1 MTTGKTLQEV
11 IDRELRNDPEF
22 RKEWER
28 TRIAREVAIRVV
40 AYRAAHSL
48 TQEELGARL
57 GLKQPAVARLEAG
70 EHVPS
75 VLMLGRLAERLGM
88 EFHIRDHEF
97 RVTVPAKDAATA
109 P

>member
-1 MTTGKTLQEV
+1 MTTGKTLQDV

-22 RKEWER
+22 RREWER

-40 AYRAAHSL
+40 TYRATRHL
-48 TQEELGARL
+48 TQDELGAKL
-57 GLKQPAVARLEAG
+57 GLKQPAVARLETG
-70 EHVPS
+70 EHLPS

-97 RVTVPAKDAATA
+97 SVVTPTEETATA
-109 P
+109 V